1 MNIPVKFHALV
12 VAVSPGGPLPI
23 LAEIQ
28 VLTDLGTVVTVWSD
42 TFSDPLTATQ
52 VALRKLGEMQQ

>member
-12 VAVSPGGPLPI
+12 IAPAAGGMLPI
-23 LAEIQ
+23 RGEIQ
-28 VLTDLGTVVTVWSD
+28 VQTDLGTAVTVWSD
-42 TFSDPLTATQ
+42 TFADPLTAAQ